1 MSTKIISFVTGN
13 KNKVVELQKI
23 LSTTT
28 NTTENTT
35 ENTTIIIKS
44 CKIDL
49 PELQGE
55 PSYIATE
62 KCRLASL
69 NSDEPILI
77 EDTSLCFNALGGLPG
92 PYIKWFLD
100 KIGLDGL
107 NKLLLGYEDKSAYAQ
122 TIFAYTEGKYK
133 PIHLFIGRIDGK
145 IVPERGQMGFGWD
158 AIFQPDCDNEVDR
171 DGIKNMNGIDN
182 VKQTFGEMEECK
194 KNRISHRYLALQ
206 KFKKFFEDSL

>member
-1 MSTKIISFVTGN
+1 MTTKIISFVTGN
-13 KNKVVELQKI
+13 KNKIIELQKI
-23 LSTTT
+23 LSINNTT
-28 NTTENTT
+28 NN
-35 ENTTIIIKS
+35 TIIIKS
-44 CKIDL
+44 CKIEL

-69 NSDEPILI
+69 NSDNPILI

-145 IVPERGQMGFGWD
+145 IVPERGHMGFGWD

-171 DGIKNMNGIDN
+171 NEIKNMNDN

>member
-1 MSTKIISFVTGN
+1 MNTKTITFITGN
-13 KNKVVELQKI
+13 QNKLIELQII
-23 LSTTT
+23 LNHLSNLT
-28 NTTENTT
+28 
-35 ENTTIIIKS
+35 IKS
-44 CKIDL
+44 CKLDL

-55 PSYIATE
+55 PDYIATE

-69 NSDEPILI
+69 EIDGPVLI

-122 TIFAYTEGKYK
+122 TIFAYTEGKDK
-133 PIHLFIGRIDGK
+133 SIHLFVGRINGK
-145 IVPERGQMGFGWD
+145 IVSSRGNLGFGWD
-158 AIFQPDCDNEVDR
+158 PIFQPNGDVNDNRYE
-171 DGIKNMNGIDN
+171 N
-182 VKQTFGEMEECK
+182 QTFGEMEEYK

-206 KFKKFFEDSL
+206 KFCEGLCLL

>member
-1 MSTKIISFVTGN
+1 MDKKIINFVTGN
-13 KNKVVELQKI
+13 KNKVNELQHI
-23 LSTTT
+23 LNNNDTKSI
-28 NTTENTT
+28 NSLI
-35 ENTTIIIKS
+35 TIKAY
-44 CKIDL
+44 KIDL

-55 PSYIATE
+55 PEYIAVK

-69 NSDEPILI
+69 EIDEPVLV

-122 TIFAYTEGKYK
+122 TIFAYTEGKDK

-145 IVPERGQMGFGWD
+145 IVSERGKLGFGWD
-158 AIFQPDCDNEVDR
+158 AVFQPICNNDYNNEDNNYE
-171 DGIKNMNGIDN
+171 
-182 VKQTFGEMEECK
+182 QTFGEMEESK
-194 KNRISHRYLALQ
+194 KNNISHRYLALQ
-206 KFKKFFEDSL
+206 KFKKYFEDLL

>member
-1 MSTKIISFVTGN
+1 MDKKIINFVTGN
-13 KNKVVELQKI
+13 KNKVNELQHI
-23 LSTTT
+23 LNNNDTKSI
-28 NTTENTT
+28 NSLI
-35 ENTTIIIKS
+35 TIKAY
-44 CKIDL
+44 KIDL

-55 PSYIATE
+55 PEYIAVE

-69 NSDEPILI
+69 EIDEPVLV

-122 TIFAYTEGKYK
+122 TIFAYTEGKDK

-145 IVPERGQMGFGWD
+145 IVSERGKLGFGWD
-158 AIFQPDCDNEVDR
+158 AVFQPIFDENNNYE
-171 DGIKNMNGIDN
+171 
-182 VKQTFGEMEECK
+182 QTFGEMEESK
-194 KNRISHRYLALQ
+194 KNNISHRYLALQ
-206 KFKKFFEDSL
+206 KFKKYFEDLL